1 MKMSDYIL
9 EQDISS
15 ASVMDIEIQQAYAEM
30 AVASALMDCY
40 LKQATIMEYASC
52 DASEFGVF
60 VESDDSTSKE
70 SKGFINTIKNAWN
83 KFINWIK
90 STFKALVMAISKKS
104 PEKTLYYLEKCPDDA
119 TFKLSA
125 PVLRNIDSFTHLY
138 DALDDLLKVLE
149 SGPEYFDTATCQSII
164 DTVDR
169 WFKTDDK
176 GKPKTATLEDID
188 EGSAVYTKGELIR
201 VLKKMNDQD
210 PVKKTKELYK
220 KMEKS
225 LQVNK
230 KDYDDVNSLD
240 GIPADFYKDKKGAGE
255 NGQFTK
261 KQMGQIKYAYDAKV
275 RKEDMDLV
283 KEAVN
288 KTGRAVVDLTRSLN
302 AVFDEVVRKAYK
314 ESKKKKD

>member
-90 STFKALVMAISKKS
+90 STFKALVMAIAKKS

-125 PVLRNIDSFTHLY
+125 PVVNNIQSFSHLY
-138 DALDDLLKVLE
+138 DVLNQLLEVLE
-149 SGPEYFDTATCQSII
+149 SGPEQGTAAKCQKIIDKVDSWYKPDENGKSENSGEDTA
-164 DTVDR
+164 VYA
-169 WFKTDDK
+169 K
-176 GKPKTATLEDID
+176 GTLARI
-188 EGSAVYTKGELIR
+188 
-201 VLKKMNDQD
+201 LKRMNDQD
-210 PVKKTKELYK
+210 PVKKTKDLYAQL
-220 KMEKS
+220 EKR
-225 LQVNK
+225 LK
-230 KDYDDVNSLD
+230 TDGKDN
-240 GIPADFYKDKKGAGE
+240 AE
-255 NGQFTK
+255 
-261 KQMGQIKYAYDAKV
+261 AKV
-275 RKEDMDLV
+275 SKDDMERV
-283 KEAVN
+283 KEAVD
-288 KTGRAVVDLTRSLN
+288 KSGRAIVDLSKSLN
-302 AVFDEVVRKAYK
+302 AIFDEVVRKTYK
-314 ESKKKKD
+314 ESKKKD